1 MDKSIPHIAAFGF
14 RALNGVDGGIET
26 HARELYPRLANLGF
40 RITVL
45 SRMQFQQQNR
55 TSVSIDEAA
64 PNLTS
69 KPLYAPTTRG
79 LEALIH
85 SAIAA
90 GYCVFQRPDVVH
102 VHGIGPSL
110 FIPIL
115 RLFGL
120 RIVMTH
126 HGPDYD
132 ATKWRWFGR
141 AVLQIGE
148 GLGVR
153 SANAVICVSNYIRD
167 LIRRKYRVDAHT
179 IYNGLPNS
187 QSIEPPRDRHLR
199 SLETRRYVLMVGRLT
214 PHKRIEDVIAAMTD
228 RDLADIELV
237 VCGSGSERDL
247 YVQHL
252 RNLARQQRNV
262 KLLGFV
268 SPEDLP
274 WVYANSLCTVMAS
287 SYEGMPLAV
296 LEALSFGSPTV
307 LSRIPAHEELKLP
320 AIQYFDLG
328 NVEGIRA
335 CIHHVREQPPDT
347 RSMAATTIDDRFD
360 WDTIAAQTQSVFLQ
374 TIESATSD
382 KKAVH

>member
-1 MDKSIPHIAAFGF
+1 
-14 RALNGVDGGIET
+14 
-26 HARELYPRLANLGF
+26 
-40 RITVL
+40 
-45 SRMQFQQQNR
+45 
-55 TSVSIDEAA
+55 
-64 PNLTS
+64 
-69 KPLYAPTTRG
+69 
-79 LEALIH
+79 
-85 SAIAA
+85 
-90 GYCVFQRPDVVH
+90 
-102 VHGIGPSL
+102 
-110 FIPIL
+110 
-115 RLFGL
+115 
-120 RIVMTH
+120 MTH

-228 RDLADIELV
+228 RDLADVELV
-237 VCGSGSERDL
+237 VCGSGSEQDL

-274 WVYANSLCTVMAS
+274 WVYANALCTVMAS

-296 LEALSFGSPTV
+296 LEALSFGSPTL

-320 AIQYFDLG
+320 AVQYFDLG

-335 CIHHVREQPPDT
+335 CIRRVREQPPDT

-360 WDTIAAQTQSVFLQ
+360 WDTIAAQTQSVFLR
-374 TIESATSD
+374 TIKSATSD